1 MKSSQTPKPSLFSI
15 DLRSLAATRIAA
27 GVYLFCDVVQR
38 MGDASA
44 HYSDSGVFP
53 LEALREWWDGKL
65 WWMLTLHSLDSGAGW
80 PLFVF
85 GIQLIFALLMIIGFQ
100 SRFAVTMSWLLLV
113 SMQNRNPMILHGGD
127 QMLRATMFWLM
138 FLPVGARWSLDGS
151 NAIRR
156 AYGQPV
162 TETMTSIATAGLL
175 LQTTIVYL
183 STAFLKNSKEW
194 WSEGS
199 AMYYALNIEQF
210 RLPLGGIAKNFPPI
224 VLRLSTWST
233 LAYEILAPLIVY
245 SRRPL
250 VRTLTILSAFVF
262 HLGFVALLMDVGPI
276 SIASCILWI
285 PFLPGTAWEY
295 IGKQASL
302 RPLRKT
308 LTQAVA
314 PAAAWRAQRI
324 ARWVKNEKPVPII
337 QTSIVGQVI
346 AALSLLY
353 IVHWNAY
360 NLNPSLKQLLTPVA
374 NTLRLDQYWGM
385 FAPKPMHDDGWFSMV
400 AVLDDGSRL
409 DLFQDGRTHTFK
421 RPADIVHMH
430 KTARWAKYW
439 MNMWMEKH
447 GRYRKYGTAY
457 MRAQFQ
463 AKHPDREI
471 KQLSFY
477 YHLDVIPAPGQRRAP
492 VQPTLIWTETYVNAS
507 APPLAPENE

>member
-1 MKSSQTPKPSLFSI
+1 
-15 DLRSLAATRIAA
+15 
-27 GVYLFCDVVQR
+27 
-38 MGDASA
+38 MGDVSA
-44 HYSDSGVFP
+44 HYSDAGIFP
-53 LEALREWWDGKL
+53 LEALREWWDGRL
-65 WWMLTLHSLDSGAGW
+65 WWMLTVHSLDSGAGW
-80 PLFVF
+80 PLFVLAVQLVF
-85 GIQLIFALLMIIGFQ
+85 GLLMIIGFQ
-100 SRFAVTMSWLLLV
+100 SRFAVTMSWLLLLSV
-113 SMQNRNPMILHGGD
+113 QNRNPIILHGGD

-162 TETMTSIATAGLL
+162 QETMTSIATAGLL

-183 STAFLKNSKEW
+183 STAFLKTSKEW
-194 WSEGS
+194 WSDGS

-224 VLRLSTWST
+224 VLRISTWMT
-233 LAYEILAPLIVY
+233 LVFEILTPLIVF
-245 SRRPL
+245 SQKPL
-250 VRTLTILSAFVF
+250 LRTLTILLAFVF

-285 PFLPGTAWEY
+285 PFIPGRAWDY
-295 IGKQASL
+295 IAKQTFL
-302 RPLRKT
+302 NPIRKACSHA
-308 LTQAVA
+308 LA
-314 PAAAWRAQRI
+314 PANAWRAKRI
-324 ARWVKNEKPVPII
+324 TRWVQNEKPVPVI
-337 QTSIVGQVI
+337 QTSIVGQVM

-353 IVHWNAY
+353 ILQWNAY
-360 NLNPSLKQLLTPVA
+360 NLNPALKQLFTPVA
-374 NTLRLDQYWGM
+374 NTVRLDQYWGM
-385 FAPKPMHDDGWFSMV
+385 FAPRPMHDDGWFSMV
-400 AVLDDGSRL
+400 AVLDDGSRV
-409 DLFQDGRTHTFK
+409 DLFQDGRTHTFQ

-447 GRYRKYGTAY
+447 GRYRKFGTAY

-463 AKHPDREI
+463 AKHPNRAI

-492 VQPTLIWTETYVNAS
+492 VQPTLIWTETYVNA
-507 APPLAPENE
+507 ATPPLAPENE